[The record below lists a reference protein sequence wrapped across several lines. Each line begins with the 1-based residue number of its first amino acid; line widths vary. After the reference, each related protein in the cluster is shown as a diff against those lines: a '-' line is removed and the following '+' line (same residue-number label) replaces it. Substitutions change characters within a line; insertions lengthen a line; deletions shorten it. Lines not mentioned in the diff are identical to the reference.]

1 MDQTLKIC
9 LLWKYCRNIQQFM
22 GLLCPVVKCIIR
34 DENHKDFLLNGP
46 LNDSFGNFFYFI
58 WTNYEIILNRAVIY
72 LYAHRTYPYTKHEN
86 YNYNNTS
93 TTPHQQRITWFL
105 F

>member
-1 MDQTLKIC
+1 
-9 LLWKYCRNIQQFM
+9 M

-46 LNDSFGNFFYFI
+46 LNDSFGNFLFYFQI
-58 WTNYEIILNRAVIY
+58 KIMR
-72 LYAHRTYPYTKHEN
+72 
-86 YNYNNTS
+86 
-93 TTPHQQRITWFL
+93 L